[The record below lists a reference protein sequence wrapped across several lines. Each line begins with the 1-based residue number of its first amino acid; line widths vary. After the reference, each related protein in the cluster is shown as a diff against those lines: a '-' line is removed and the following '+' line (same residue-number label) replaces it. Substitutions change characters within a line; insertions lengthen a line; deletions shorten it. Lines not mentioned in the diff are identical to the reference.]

1 MKDEGE
7 KKERKK
13 IARNSIATAFVNDE
27 TFTGGRGSWKKKPVE
42 SIWLSIWGM
51 LDIHLSR
58 YMNKNG
64 IFFFTGG
71 GRMNTEALNRGFKQR
86 SRRWDRP
93 VIYVD

>member
-13 IARNSIATAFVNDE
+13 IARDSFCAMKFSQEDGAFVKKVE
-27 TFTGGRGSWKKKPVE
+27 KKPVE

-58 YMNKNG
+58 CMNKNG